1 MQLTI
6 VSVNMAENREEALA
20 EKGEKE
26 VDLEVT
32 REINE
37 EVDLEVVTGGEVGPG
52 VVIDE
57 ETGPG
62 TEKDHVAG
70 KIEDMVI
77 GTGLEVAAGREP

>member
-1 MQLTI
+1 MQVTI
-6 VSVNMAENREEALA
+6 VSVNMVENREEALA

-62 TEKDHVAG
+62 TEIDHVAG

-77 GTGLEVAAGREP
+77 GTGLEVAAGREL

>member
-1 MQLTI
+1 MQVTI

-26 VDLEVT
+26 VDLEVM

-52 VVIDE
+52 VVKDE
-57 ETGPG
+57 EIGPG

-70 KIEDMVI
+70 TTEDMVI
-77 GTGLEVAAGREP
+77 GTGLEVAAGREL

>member
-1 MQLTI
+1 MQVTI

-26 VDLEVT
+26 VDLEVM

-37 EVDLEVVTGGEVGPG
+37 EVDLEVVTGGKVGPG
-52 VVIDE
+52 VVKDE
-57 ETGPG
+57 EIGPG

-70 KIEDMVI
+70 TTEDMVI
-77 GTGLEVAAGREP
+77 KTGLEVAAGREL